1 MSGSLWL
8 WFCALAIVA
17 STAKV
22 FFIKKVSG
30 SISNFHI
37 LFYSRLA
44 TCAVLIPFYTQVKI
58 PDNPDFWIAT
68 IAAVIL
74 TTAAGYAYIEA
85 LKCGLLAIVSSV
97 QATIPVFM
105 VMIISVV
112 FDELPSWQDI
122 VFIVGAMASLSLV
135 LFFNSRSED
144 KSGKSAWWGIWL
156 SLIAAVL
163 YAASTVL
170 DRVAIAS
177 VEHGAFNYTFIW
189 NAISLVVLWTLMRGR
204 IKVAVATSKERIWLL
219 VVGISSMMA
228 FLAQQ
233 YAVQYS
239 LAMATGVTYV
249 KSFVMLH
256 IALLMLL
263 GFVFLGERP
272 DKRVIVASGMGLLF
286 AVGLIVFNHV

>member
-1 MSGSLWL
+1 VTDSLWI
-8 WFCALAIVA
+8 WFCILAIVA
-17 STAKV
+17 NAAKV
-22 FFIKKVSG
+22 FFVKKIDGSVS
-30 SISNFHI
+30 SFHI

-44 TCAVLIPFYTQVKI
+44 TCVVLFPFYTQIKI

-74 TTAAGYAYIEA
+74 TTTAGYAYIEA
-85 LKCGLLAIVSSV
+85 LKCGLLSIVSSV

-105 VMIISVV
+105 VMIIAVV
-112 FDELPSWQDI
+112 FDELPSWQGMF
-122 VFIVGAMASLSLV
+122 FIIGAMASLSLV
-135 LFFNSRSED
+135 LFFNSRAED
-144 KSGKSAWWGIWL
+144 APRNSALRGIWL
-156 SLIAAVL
+156 SLFAAIL

-177 VEHGAFNYTFIW
+177 VEHGALNYTFIW
-189 NAISLVVLWTLMRGR
+189 NAISLGVLWMLMLGR
-204 IKVAVATSKERIWLL
+204 TKMAVDTSKSRICLL
-219 VVGISSMMA
+219 IIGLSSMVA

-239 LAMATGVTYV
+239 LALANGVTYV

-272 DKRVIVASGMGLLF
+272 DRRVIVASGMGLIF
-286 AVGLIVFNHV
+286 AVALAISSAA